1 MSRRSS
7 PVHWLIPLLCAL
19 GLAAV
24 FPLRSLADDEAPSGK
39 RYALLVGVRKYR
51 KDELRR
57 LEYAE
62 NDVNDL
68 AQLLKAAGYRRVILM
83 TQSEAAATG
92 NDEVLPTAENIR
104 IQLKSLL
111 EDRKPEDTVLV
122 AFSGHGVQPR
132 DHKEHYF
139 CPMDAQVN
147 DPKTMV
153 PLTEVYDQLGACKA
167 GAKVLLADCCRNDP
181 RAGLDKGAGMAL
193 ESVTRPQ
200 AEPTPGGVAA
210 LFSCSEGEKS
220 YESDRLRHGV
230 FFHFVI
236 EGLKGKAANRRG
248 EVTLEHLA
256 AYVKDEVPDQVKD
269 DIGATA
275 RQLPHLVGD
284 LSGSAALVKVD
295 GGGQSDTKTA
305 GEKPE
310 KILPPPSTIS
320 IPASPPDDPVW
331 RRLGL
336 RLQIATADELK
347 HTGDVELHGGLMVSE
362 VREASPAYQAGI
374 QFGDVLIGLNVWEML
389 NKDNVL
395 FVLNHPDLATFN
407 PVKFYILRN
416 GLVRRGTVKVD

>member
-1 MSRRSS
+1 M
-7 PVHWLIPLLCAL
+7 PPGA
-19 GLAAV
+19 
-24 FPLRSLADDEAPSGK
+24 LADEEAPAGK
-39 RYALLVGVRKYR
+39 QYALLVGVRNYR

-68 AQLLKAAGYRRVILM
+68 ARVLKAAGYRRVILM
-83 TQSEAAATG
+83 TQGEAAAAG
-92 NDEVLPTAENIR
+92 DDELLPTADNIR
-104 IQLKSLL
+104 TQLKGLL

-132 DHKEHYF
+132 DKKEHYF
-139 CPMDAQVN
+139 CPMDARLRDVS
-147 DPKTMV
+147 TLVSLM
-153 PLTEVYDQLGACKA
+153 EVYEQLGACRA

-181 RAGLDKGAGMAL
+181 RAGQDKGASSAVAL

-220 YESDRLRHGV
+220 YESNRLQHGV

-269 DIGATA
+269 DVGAGA
-275 RQLPHLVGD
+275 RQMPHLVGD

-295 GGGQSDTKTA
+295 GRGRPDTKTTEETRA
-305 GEKPE
+305 VDASRWPPLRASGEGRPDTKTTRRRRP
-310 KILPPPSTIS
+310 KRFPPCQARAASLPR
-320 IPASPPDDPVW
+320 PPDDPVW

-336 RLQIATADELK
+336 RLQTAPLDDEL
-347 HTGDVELHGGLMVSE
+347 
-362 VREASPAYQAGI
+362 RASPRPA
-374 QFGDVLIGLNVWEML
+374 
-389 NKDNVL
+389 
-395 FVLNHPDLATFN
+395 
-407 PVKFYILRN
+407 
-416 GLVRRGTVKVD
+416 RRPGSDRGSRGQPS